1 MSHYVHI
8 QKSGGSIFIIKIHCM
23 GSNKITI
30 TIIQLYEWQYK
41 KYIMLHLSM
50 MSIQGIWRE
59 DPNMYVV
66 NSNMICII
74 PIELNFTLYA
84 IAPFT

>member
-1 MSHYVHI
+1 MSYYVHI

-41 KYIMLHLSM
+41 KYIMLHHNIIHLSM

-59 DPNMYVV
+59 DPNM
-66 NSNMICII
+66 
-74 PIELNFTLYA
+74 
-84 IAPFT
+84 